1 MKLNQL
7 EIFCKIVELG
17 SFSKA
22 AEALHLSQPTLTEH
36 IKSLEDYLGIIVLD
50 RLGREILPT
59 RAGEILYEYAQ
70 KINDLKKEAEEE
82 LKRFKDELKGELKVA
97 ASTIPG
103 EYIVPGM
110 LGRFRE
116 KFPSI
121 HLSVMI
127 EDTRRVIVDILNN
140 KIELGIVGA
149 KVEDQKIEYYR
160 FATDELILVA
170 PNLSSWGGIKSV
182 TVEKLK
188 EIPMVLREEGSG
200 TRMGLEKALK
210 KEGLAN
216 VDLKVTTTLGSTAA
230 VIQAIKSGVGCSI
243 LSRRAVK
250 DELEKGIL
258 KHIAITKMKIIRDF
272 HIVLRRGKSKSPL
285 CEAFYAFL
293 LAESKELLA

>member
-1 MKLNQL
+1 VKLNQL

-36 IKSLEDYLGIIVLD
+36 IKSLEDYLGVFVLD
-50 RLGREILPT
+50 RLGREVLPT

-70 KINDLKKEAEEE
+70 KMNDLNKEAEEE
-82 LKRFKDELKGELKVA
+82 IKKFKGELKGELKVA

-116 KFPSI
+116 KFSGI

-127 EDTRRVIVDILNN
+127 EDTRRVITDILNN

-149 KVEDQKIEYYR
+149 KVEDQKLEYYR

-170 PNLSSWGGIKSV
+170 PNLAPWSEMRSI
-182 TVEKLK
+182 TVERLK

-210 KEGLAN
+210 NQGFDN

-258 KHIAITKMKIIRDF
+258 KHIAIAKMKIIRDF

-285 CEAFYAFL
+285 CEAFFAFL